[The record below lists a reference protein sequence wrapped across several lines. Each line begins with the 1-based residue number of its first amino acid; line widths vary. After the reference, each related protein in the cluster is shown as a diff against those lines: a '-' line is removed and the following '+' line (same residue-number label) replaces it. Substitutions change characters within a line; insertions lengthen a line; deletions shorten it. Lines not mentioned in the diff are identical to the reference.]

1 MLRRTVVTLLCA
13 GILALGSGCAYVN
26 VRTPYDDN
34 LDNTELGTKVGKAS
48 NYGLLWVI
56 AWGDGSY
63 AAAARD
69 GDIKVMKHADREIV
83 EYLMGLYVRHTII
96 VYGD

>member
-1 MLRRTVVTLLCA
+1 MTLA
-13 GILALGSGCAYVN
+13 FVLALTLSSGCAYIN
-26 VRTPYDDN
+26 TRTPLDTN
-34 LDNTELGTKVGKAS
+34 LENTELGSKIGHS
-48 NYGLLWVI
+48 HNYSLLWLV

-69 GDIKVMKHADREIV
+69 GDIKVMKHSDQQTFV
-83 EYLMGLYVRHTII
+83 VLFGLFSKRTVI